1 MSRTT
6 TWTLA
11 ELLSLR
17 TSVICPNASAVTVIT
32 YSPWQ
37 LRMSHSA
44 VTSISSPGGTRGVD
58 DPQFPV
64 DVGART
70 QNRVV
75 VSSARARPPGCGRWL
90 STTLLAQQQV
100 GQAPGESEGQ
110 RKEHG
115 PAVRGRAR

>member
-11 ELLSLR
+11 ELLSFR
-17 TSVICPNASAVTVIT
+17 TSVICSSASAVTVIT

-64 DVGART
+64 DVGAPYPEPRGGLVGKGASPWLWT
-70 QNRVV
+70 MAVNYPVG
-75 VSSARARPPGCGRWL
+75 SAAGWPGTR
-90 STTLLAQQQV
+90 
-100 GQAPGESEGQ
+100 
-110 RKEHG
+110 
-115 PAVRGRAR
+115 